1 MKILVIDTACNL
13 ARVALTEDGVLRK
26 EITVDDKRRHSV
38 KLLPAIETLLADCG
52 IAAKELDL
60 IGVTKGPGSFTGL
73 RIGVVTAKTMA
84 YALRIPLVGVNTLD
98 AIAASF
104 SQVDEIICPLIDA
117 RNTRAYGA
125 FYRGKER
132 IGARFVRPVRDT
144 LEAFLSEFEN
154 ETMLACGDGT
164 LNPTIVE
171 ILMQG
176 LGARCRIVD
185 AADHPGKM
193 EDLANLAF
201 SIYRDAPDKSVFD
214 CNAIDIDYMK
224 DWG

>member
-1 MKILVIDTACNL
+1 MRILAIDTACNL

-26 EITVDDKRRHSV
+26 ELTVDDKRRHSV
-38 KLLPAIETLLADCG
+38 KLLPAIETLLQECG
-52 IAAKELDL
+52 VVAKDLDL
-60 IGVTKGPGSFTGL
+60 IAVTKGPGSFTGL

-84 YALRIPLVGVNTLD
+84 YALHIPLVGVNTLD

-104 SQVDEIICPLIDA
+104 SQTDGIVCPLIDA
-117 RNTRAYGA
+117 RNTRAYGG

-132 IGARFVRPVRDT
+132 IGARFVRPVQDT
-144 LEAFLSEFEN
+144 LDAFLSEFKE

-164 LNPTIVE
+164 LNPAIVE
-171 ILMQG
+171 ILAQG
-176 LGARCRIVD
+176 LGARCRIV
-185 AADHPGKM
+185 AEADHPGRM
-193 EDLANLAF
+193 EDLANLAL
-201 SIYRDAPDKSVFD
+201 SIYRDAPDKSIFD